1 MSGWDATDQL
11 TGGAGFDYVYS
22 ETSANVNIAFGANS
36 LIDIEEIFVS
46 QHFNLGS
53 FTFVMHDANVAAG
66 PEHDHLRAGAG
77 AANPCRST
85 RAPKLDGTLHDDR
98 RRR

>member
-66 PEHDHLRAGAG
+66 QSMIIFGQGLVRP
-77 AANPCRST
+77 
-85 RAPKLDGTLHDDR
+85 TLVGR
-98 RRR
+98 RERRN